1 MDIKWINTL
10 AIINEIAANKILKK
24 YIKEHFKIKD
34 NVVDKNVLIML
45 EQFEF
50 IKRKNIAPLVNDI
63 KVVYAQRFTQGDLKF
78 ASKVLEG

>member
-1 MDIKWINTL
+1 MDIKWINTF

-34 NVVDKNVLIML
+34 NVVHKNVLIML

-63 KVVYAQRFTQGDLKF
+63 KVVYAQRFTQGDLKL

>member
-1 MDIKWINTL
+1 MDIKWINTF

-45 EQFEF
+45 EQFEL

-63 KVVYAQRFTQGDLKF
+63 KVVYAQRFTQGDLKL

>member
-1 MDIKWINTL
+1 MDIKWINTF

-63 KVVYAQRFTQGDLKF
+63 KVVYAQRFTQGDLKL